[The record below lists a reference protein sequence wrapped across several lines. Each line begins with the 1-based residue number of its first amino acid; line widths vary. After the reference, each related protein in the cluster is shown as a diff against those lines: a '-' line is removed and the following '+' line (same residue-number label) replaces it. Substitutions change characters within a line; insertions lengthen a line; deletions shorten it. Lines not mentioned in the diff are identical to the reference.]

1 MHLDSGHGSGACMH
15 TQEHIGGLL
24 LLLLVFISNIIVVVA
39 VVVNAVVSFN
49 IVTLLSILLLF

>member
-24 LLLLVFISNIIVVVA
+24 LLLLV
-39 VVVNAVVSFN
+39 
-49 IVTLLSILLLF
+49 LLVILLLLSLLLSML